1 MANEHSG
8 HRDRLRERYLSEG
21 LDGFPPHNVLELLLF
36 YSVPRRDT
44 NVLAHRLIEQF
55 GSLVGVL
62 NAAPEQ
68 LAQVEGIGMNAA
80 VHLHLVADIAR
91 RYYAEAITPLPNDAQ
106 REDLMRYYGKKL
118 VAACN
123 GLPEETLY
131 LVCLDNNLR
140 EISTDRISTG
150 APNAVQLPGRK
161 IAEVALRHHAPSI
174 LLAHNHPRGL
184 AIPSREDIAATLS
197 LRDARAPFRS
207 ISSTTSSSQAAI
219 MSRWLS
225 RVSSARRPGRLSPSA
240 ARRMTLIP
248 AFQPIER
255 AGTPPLPLGLALAG
269 SPRPL
274 RRARPKYSP

>member
-21 LDGFPPHNVLELLLF
+21 LDGFSPHNVLELLLF

-91 RYYAEAITPLPNDAQ
+91 RYYAEAITPPPNDAQ

-184 AIPSREDIAATLS
+184 AIPSQEDIAATLS
-197 LRDARAPFRS
+197 LRDALRA
-207 ISSTTSSSQAAI
+207 ISVDLIDHFIIAGSDY
-219 MSRWLS
+219 
-225 RVSSARRPGRLSPSA
+225 VSMAQSGFFSSA
-240 ARRMTLIP
+240 ARQTFAFRSPEDDLDPGFP
-248 AFQPIER
+248 AD
-255 AGTPPLPLGLALAG
+255 
-269 SPRPL
+269 
-274 RRARPKYSP
+274 

>member
-21 LDGFPPHNVLELLLF
+21 LDCFTPLHVLEVLLL

-197 LRDARAPFRS
+197 LRDALRA
-207 ISSTTSSSQAAI
+207 ISVDLIDHFIIAGSDY
-219 MSRWLS
+219 
-225 RVSSARRPGRLSPSA
+225 VSMAQSGFFSSA
-240 ARRMTLIP
+240 ARQAFALRSPEDDLAPGFP
-248 AFQPIER
+248 AD
-255 AGTPPLPLGLALAG
+255 
-269 SPRPL
+269 
-274 RRARPKYSP
+274 

>member
-106 REDLMRYYGKKL
+106 REDLMRYYGKSWWPP
-118 VAACN
+118 AMAC
-123 GLPEETLY
+123 
-131 LVCLDNNLR
+131 R
-140 EISTDRISTG
+140 
-150 APNAVQLPGRK
+150 RK
-161 IAEVALRHHAPSI
+161 H
-174 LLAHNHPRGL
+174 
-184 AIPSREDIAATLS
+184 
-197 LRDARAPFRS
+197 S
-207 ISSTTSSSQAAI
+207 ISSAWIITSG
-219 MSRWLS
+219 R
-225 RVSSARRPGRLSPSA
+225 SAPTASP
-240 ARRMTLIP
+240 
-248 AFQPIER
+248 QV
-255 AGTPPLPLGLALAG
+255 PPMPCSCLAVK
-269 SPRPL
+269 SL
-274 RRARPKYSP
+274 R

>member
-21 LDGFPPHNVLELLLF
+21 LDSFAPHNVLELLLF

-44 NVLAHRLIEQF
+44 NVLVHRLIEQF

-62 NAAPEQ
+62 NAGPEQ

-91 RYYAEAITPLPNDAQ
+91 RYYAEAIAPPPNDAR
-106 REDLMRYYGKKL
+106 REDLMRYYGQRL

-150 APNAVQLPGRK
+150 APNAVQLPGRR

-174 LLAHNHPRGL
+174 LLAHNHPRGI
-184 AIPSREDIAATLS
+184 AIPSREDVAATLS
-197 LRDARAPFRS
+197 LRDALRA
-207 ISSTTSSSQAAI
+207 ISVELIDHFVIAGSDY
-219 MSRWLS
+219 
-225 RVSSARRPGRLSPSA
+225 VSMAQSGFFSSA
-240 ARRMTLIP
+240 ART
-248 AFQPIER
+248 AFSFHSPGDE
-255 AGTPPLPLGLALAG
+255 TALDCF
-269 SPRPL
+269 PDR
-274 RRARPKYSP
+274 

>member
-184 AIPSREDIAATLS
+184 AITSRMPC
-197 LRDARAPFRS
+197 APFRS
-207 ISSTTSSSQAAI
+207 ISSTTSSSPAAI

-240 ARRMTLIP
+240 ARRMISTL

-255 AGTPPLPLGLALAG
+255 AGTPPLPLGLTLAG

>member
-21 LDGFPPHNVLELLLF
+21 LPPHNVLELLLF

-106 REDLMRYYGKKL
+106 REDLMRNYGKKL
-118 VAACN
+118 VAACY

-197 LRDARAPFRS
+197 LRDALRA
-207 ISSTTSSSQAAI
+207 ISVDLIDHFIIAGSDY
-219 MSRWLS
+219 
-225 RVSSARRPGRLSPSA
+225 VSMAQSGFFSSA
-240 ARRMTLIP
+240 ARQAFALRSPEDDLDPGFP
-248 AFQPIER
+248 AD
-255 AGTPPLPLGLALAG
+255 
-269 SPRPL
+269 
-274 RRARPKYSP
+274 

>member
-21 LDGFPPHNVLELLLF
+21 LDSFAPHNVLELLLF

-62 NAAPEQ
+62 NA
-68 LAQVEGIGMNAA
+68 G

-91 RYYAEAITPLPNDAQ
+91 RYYAEAIAPPPNDAR
-106 REDLMRYYGKKL
+106 REDLMRYYGQRL

-150 APNAVQLPGRK
+150 APNAVQLPGRR

-174 LLAHNHPRGL
+174 LLAHNHPRGI
-184 AIPSREDIAATLS
+184 AIPSREDVAATLS
-197 LRDARAPFRS
+197 LRDALRA
-207 ISSTTSSSQAAI
+207 ISVELIDHFVIAGSDY
-219 MSRWLS
+219 
-225 RVSSARRPGRLSPSA
+225 VSMAQSGFFSSA
-240 ARRMTLIP
+240 ART
-248 AFQPIER
+248 AFSFRSPGDE
-255 AGTPPLPLGLALAG
+255 TALDCF
-269 SPRPL
+269 PDR
-274 RRARPKYSP
+274 

>member
-1 MANEHSG
+1 
-8 HRDRLRERYLSEG
+8 
-21 LDGFPPHNVLELLLF
+21 
-36 YSVPRRDT
+36 
-44 NVLAHRLIEQF
+44 
-55 GSLVGVL
+55 
-62 NAAPEQ
+62 
-68 LAQVEGIGMNAA
+68 MNAA

-91 RYYAEAITPLPNDAQ
+91 RYYAEAITPPPNDAQ

-197 LRDARAPFRS
+197 LRDALRAIS
-207 ISSTTSSSQAAI
+207 IDLIDHFLNAGSDY
-219 MSRWLS
+219 
-225 RVSSARRPGRLSPSA
+225 VSMAQSGFFSSA
-240 ARRMTLIP
+240 ARQTFAFRSPEDDLDPGFP
-248 AFQPIER
+248 AD
-255 AGTPPLPLGLALAG
+255 
-269 SPRPL
+269 
-274 RRARPKYSP
+274 

>member
-8 HRDRLRERYLSEG
+8 HRDRLRECYLSEG

-197 LRDARAPFRS
+197 LRDALRA
-207 ISSTTSSSQAAI
+207 ISVDLIDHFIIAGSDY
-219 MSRWLS
+219 
-225 RVSSARRPGRLSPSA
+225 VSMAQSGFFSSA
-240 ARRMTLIP
+240 ARQAFAFRSPEDDLDPGFP
-248 AFQPIER
+248 AD
-255 AGTPPLPLGLALAG
+255 
-269 SPRPL
+269 
-274 RRARPKYSP
+274 

>member
-8 HRDRLRERYLSEG
+8 HRDRLLERYLSEG

-140 EISTDRISTG
+140 EISTDCISTG

-184 AIPSREDIAATLS
+184 AIPSQEDIAATLS
-197 LRDARAPFRS
+197 LRDALRA
-207 ISSTTSSSQAAI
+207 ISVDLIDHFIIAGSDY
-219 MSRWLS
+219 
-225 RVSSARRPGRLSPSA
+225 VSMAQSGFFSSA
-240 ARRMTLIP
+240 ARQTFAFRSPEDDLDPGFP
-248 AFQPIER
+248 AD
-255 AGTPPLPLGLALAG
+255 
-269 SPRPL
+269 
-274 RRARPKYSP
+274 

>member
-1 MANEHSG
+1 
-8 HRDRLRERYLSEG
+8 
-21 LDGFPPHNVLELLLF
+21 
-36 YSVPRRDT
+36 
-44 NVLAHRLIEQF
+44 
-55 GSLVGVL
+55 
-62 NAAPEQ
+62 
-68 LAQVEGIGMNAA
+68 MNAA

-91 RYYAEAITPLPNDAQ
+91 RYYAEAITPPPNDAQ

-197 LRDARAPFRS
+197 LRDALRA
-207 ISSTTSSSQAAI
+207 ISVDLIDHFIIAGSDY
-219 MSRWLS
+219 
-225 RVSSARRPGRLSPSA
+225 VSMAQSGFFSSA
-240 ARRMTLIP
+240 ARQAFALRSPEDDLAPGFP
-248 AFQPIER
+248 AD
-255 AGTPPLPLGLALAG
+255 
-269 SPRPL
+269 
-274 RRARPKYSP
+274 

>member
-21 LDGFPPHNVLELLLF
+21 LDSFAPHNVLELLLF

-62 NAAPEQ
+62 NAGPEQ

-91 RYYAEAITPLPNDAQ
+91 RYYAEAIAPPPNDAR
-106 REDLMRYYGKKL
+106 REDLMRYYGQRL

-140 EISTDRISTG
+140 EIRTASPP
-150 APNAVQLPGRK
+150 APPMPCSCPAAASPRSPCATMHPASCWRTIIRAASPSPPGRTSPPPYRCGTPC
-161 IAEVALRHHAPSI
+161 V
-174 LLAHNHPRGL
+174 
-184 AIPSREDIAATLS
+184 PSR
-197 LRDARAPFRS
+197 
-207 ISSTTSSSQAAI
+207 SS
-219 MSRWLS
+219 
-225 RVSSARRPGRLSPSA
+225 
-240 ARRMTLIP
+240 
-248 AFQPIER
+248 
-255 AGTPPLPLGLALAG
+255 
-269 SPRPL
+269 
-274 RRARPKYSP
+274 

>member
-1 MANEHSG
+1 M
-8 HRDRLRERYLSEG
+8 
-21 LDGFPPHNVLELLLF
+21 LELLLF

-197 LRDARAPFRS
+197 LRDALRA
-207 ISSTTSSSQAAI
+207 ISVDLIDHFIIAGSDY
-219 MSRWLS
+219 
-225 RVSSARRPGRLSPSA
+225 VSMAQSGFFSSA
-240 ARRMTLIP
+240 ARQAFALRSPEDDLAPGFP
-248 AFQPIER
+248 AD
-255 AGTPPLPLGLALAG
+255 
-269 SPRPL
+269 
-274 RRARPKYSP
+274 

>member
-21 LDGFPPHNVLELLLF
+21 LDGFLPHNVLELLLF

-197 LRDARAPFRS
+197 LRDALRA
-207 ISSTTSSSQAAI
+207 ISVDLIDHFIIAGSDY
-219 MSRWLS
+219 
-225 RVSSARRPGRLSPSA
+225 VSMAQSGFFSSA
-240 ARRMTLIP
+240 ARQTFAFRSPEDDLDPGFP
-248 AFQPIER
+248 AD
-255 AGTPPLPLGLALAG
+255 
-269 SPRPL
+269 
-274 RRARPKYSP
+274 

>member
-21 LDGFPPHNVLELLLF
+21 LDSFAPHNVLELLLF

-62 NAAPEQ
+62 NAGPEQ

-91 RYYAEAITPLPNDAQ
+91 RYYAEAIAPPPNDAR
-106 REDLMRYYGKKL
+106 REDLMRYYGQRL

-140 EISTDRISTG
+140 EINTDRISTG
-150 APNAVQLPGRK
+150 APNAVQLPGRR

-174 LLAHNHPRGL
+174 LLAHNHPRGI
-184 AIPSREDIAATLS
+184 AIPSREDVAATLS
-197 LRDARAPFRS
+197 LRDALRA
-207 ISSTTSSSQAAI
+207 IS
-219 MSRWLS
+219 
-225 RVSSARRPGRLSPSA
+225 VE
-240 ARRMTLIP
+240 LIDH
-248 AFQPIER
+248 FVI
-255 AGTPPLPLGLALAG
+255 AG
-269 SPRPL
+269 SDYRLFLLRGPNGLFLPQPGGRNRP
-274 RRARPKYSP
+274 

>member
-21 LDGFPPHNVLELLLF
+21 LDSFAPHNVLELLLF

-62 NAAPEQ
+62 NAGPEQ

-91 RYYAEAITPLPNDAQ
+91 RYYAEAIAPPPNDAR
-106 REDLMRYYGKKL
+106 REDLMRYYGQRL

-131 LVCLDNNLR
+131 LVCL
-140 EISTDRISTG
+140 EI
-150 APNAVQLPGRK
+150 GR
-161 IAEVALRHHAPSI
+161 
-174 LLAHNHPRGL
+174 AH
-184 AIPSREDIAATLS
+184 
-197 LRDARAPFRS
+197 
-207 ISSTTSSSQAAI
+207 
-219 MSRWLS
+219 
-225 RVSSARRPGRLSPSA
+225 V
-240 ARRMTLIP
+240 
-248 AFQPIER
+248 
-255 AGTPPLPLGLALAG
+255 
-269 SPRPL
+269 
-274 RRARPKYSP
+274 

>member
-21 LDGFPPHNVLELLLF
+21 LDGFQPHNVLELLLF

-140 EISTDRISTG
+140 EISIDRISTG

-161 IAEVALRHHAPSI
+161 IAEAALRHHAPSI

-197 LRDARAPFRS
+197 LRDALRA
-207 ISSTTSSSQAAI
+207 ISVDLIDHFIIAGSDY
-219 MSRWLS
+219 
-225 RVSSARRPGRLSPSA
+225 VSMAQSGFFSSA
-240 ARRMTLIP
+240 ARQAFALRSPEDDLDPGFP
-248 AFQPIER
+248 AD
-255 AGTPPLPLGLALAG
+255 
-269 SPRPL
+269 
-274 RRARPKYSP
+274 

>member
-36 YSVPRRDT
+36 Y
-44 NVLAHRLIEQF
+44 
-55 GSLVGVL
+55 VL

-174 LLAHNHPRGL
+174 DHF
-184 AIPSREDIAATLS
+184 IIAGS
-197 LRDARAPFRS
+197 DY
-207 ISSTTSSSQAAI
+207 
-219 MSRWLS
+219 
-225 RVSSARRPGRLSPSA
+225 VSMAQSGFFSSA
-240 ARRMTLIP
+240 ARQTFAFRSPEDDLDPGFP
-248 AFQPIER
+248 AD
-255 AGTPPLPLGLALAG
+255 
-269 SPRPL
+269 
-274 RRARPKYSP
+274 

>member
-21 LDGFPPHNVLELLLF
+21 LDSFAPHNVLELLLF

-62 NAAPEQ
+62 NAGPEQ

-91 RYYAEAITPLPNDAQ
+91 RYYAEAIAPPPNDAR
-106 REDLMRYYGKKL
+106 REDLMRYYGQSL

-131 LVCLDNNLR
+131 L
-140 EISTDRISTG
+140 
-150 APNAVQLPGRK
+150 
-161 IAEVALRHHAPSI
+161 
-174 LLAHNHPRGL
+174 LAHNHPRGI
-184 AIPSREDIAATLS
+184 AIPSREDVAATLS
-197 LRDARAPFRS
+197 LRDALRA
-207 ISSTTSSSQAAI
+207 ISVELIDHFVIAGSDY
-219 MSRWLS
+219 
-225 RVSSARRPGRLSPSA
+225 VSMAQSGFFSSA
-240 ARRMTLIP
+240 ART
-248 AFQPIER
+248 AFSFRSPGDE
-255 AGTPPLPLGLALAG
+255 TALDCF
-269 SPRPL
+269 PDR
-274 RRARPKYSP
+274 

>member
-8 HRDRLRERYLSEG
+8 HRNRLRERYLSEV
-21 LDGFPPHNVLELLLF
+21 LDGFRPHNVLELLLF

-197 LRDARAPFRS
+197 LRDALRA
-207 ISSTTSSSQAAI
+207 ISVDLIDHFIIAGSDY
-219 MSRWLS
+219 
-225 RVSSARRPGRLSPSA
+225 VSMAQSGFFSSA
-240 ARRMTLIP
+240 ARQVFALRSPEDDLDPSFP
-248 AFQPIER
+248 AD
-255 AGTPPLPLGLALAG
+255 
-269 SPRPL
+269 
-274 RRARPKYSP
+274 

>member
-21 LDGFPPHNVLELLLF
+21 LDSFAPHNVLELLLF

-62 NAAPEQ
+62 NAGPEQ

-91 RYYAEAITPLPNDAQ
+91 RYYAEAIAPPPNDAR
-106 REDLMRYYGKKL
+106 REDLMRYYGQRL

-150 APNAVQLPGRK
+150 APNAVQLPGRR

-174 LLAHNHPRGL
+174 LLAHNHPRGMCS
-184 AIPSREDIAATLS
+184 PSRADIVQTSTIREILKNIDVRLVDHIIIAEERWIS
-197 LRDARAPFRS
+197 LA
-207 ISSTTSSSQAAI
+207 SQ
-219 MSRWLS
+219 
-225 RVSSARRPGRLSPSA
+225 
-240 ARRMTLIP
+240 
-248 AFQPIER
+248 
-255 AGTPPLPLGLALAG
+255 
-269 SPRPL
+269 
-274 RRARPKYSP
+274 

>member
-91 RYYAEAITPLPNDAQ
+91 RYYAEAVRRKGDTGENLVELLERRLDAVVVTAA
-106 REDLMRYYGKKL
+106 M
-118 VAACN
+118 VAMVGVA
-123 GLPEETLY
+123 GPSGR
-131 LVCLDNNLR
+131 V
-140 EISTDRISTG
+140 
-150 APNAVQLPGRK
+150 AVG
-161 IAEVALRHHAPSI
+161 SD
-174 LLAHNHPRGL
+174 
-184 AIPSREDIAATLS
+184 S
-197 LRDARAPFRS
+197 ARAGKGGR
-207 ISSTTSSSQAAI
+207 AI
-219 MSRWLS
+219 M
-225 RVSSARRPGRLSPSA
+225 A
-240 ARRMTLIP
+240 
-248 AFQPIER
+248 
-255 AGTPPLPLGLALAG
+255 
-269 SPRPL
+269 SPRSGCWL
-274 RRARPKYSP
+274 D

>member
-91 RYYAEAITPLPNDAQ
+91 RYYAEAITPPPNDAQ

-197 LRDARAPFRS
+197 LRDALRA
-207 ISSTTSSSQAAI
+207 ISVDLIDHFIIAGSDY
-219 MSRWLS
+219 
-225 RVSSARRPGRLSPSA
+225 VSMAQSGFFSSA
-240 ARRMTLIP
+240 ARQAFALRSPEDDLDPGFP
-248 AFQPIER
+248 AD
-255 AGTPPLPLGLALAG
+255 
-269 SPRPL
+269 
-274 RRARPKYSP
+274 